1 MSTEIS
7 PTRRK
12 LVCGAALT
20 VVAAPILAA
29 ASRGFEPA
37 AVTPPCDNDA
47 AREGI
52 SIADFGARGDGADQ
66 TAAFTTARDAIQS
79 RGSNTLRFPA
89 GDYRLNAVLDSR
101 LVHLAGAGNMASVV
115 RSASRDDAII
125 RATHS
130 IGAWEGTRLS
140 DMGFEGVGRRQ
151 GVGFRAGGGI
161 LTPFIEYTG
170 RFLFDRVRFHNLE
183 KGIERPFG
191 NIGFDITDCVF
202 ADTEFHV
209 WSQGQAVSSA
219 ENHPMHAGCLTITRG
234 SMRGAQRAA
243 VYINGKNVVGAGQ
256 VVFDSVR
263 FEHNPGWALFVRDF
277 NDRGPQPGIVVR
289 NCWNE
294 SNYSAPKVRID
305 GDEMQPGFARLI
317 NVPAIA
323 FEDTPI
329 GPLVLENSH
338 VVTRGCNLDLLVSL
352 AMDARSSLIHHDA
365 RMYSGTARGLVRS
378 ISHLENTDAKSS
390 LNTPWFPMPVST
402 GRRMRDQS
410 VLVASNAQAPEQWGG
425 SSASSTSVAEVALP
439 WLANSQQL
447 PVAPGAKLV
456 SPASLIIPANQW
468 FAVQFLARL
477 VSGPAPQV
485 HINGTAGFG
494 GVGHIRDS
502 HWRTYTAVIQNTGS
516 AIGGEYLY
524 IYSGGTEAAVIRFG
538 GYAVTSFD
546 NSQEAL
552 TFANSLLFPVT

>member
-1 MSTEIS
+1 MATEIS
-7 PTRRK
+7 PTRRQ

-20 VVAAPILAA
+20 MVAAPMVAA
-29 ASRGFEPA
+29 ASRGSEPA
-37 AVTPPCDNDA
+37 AGTTPCDNDA

-52 SIADFGARGDGADQ
+52 SIADFGARGDGTDQ

-79 RGSNTLRFPA
+79 RGGNTLRFPA

-101 LVHLAGAGNMASVV
+101 FVHLAGAGNMASIV
-115 RSASRDDAII
+115 RSASHDDAII

-130 IGAWEGTRLS
+130 TGAWEGTRLS
-140 DMGFEGVGRRQ
+140 DMGFNGVGHRQ

-191 NIGFDITDCVF
+191 NIGFDLTDCVF
-202 ADTEFHV
+202 VDTEFHV
-209 WSQGQAVSSA
+209 WSQGQAVFSA

-234 SMRGAQRAA
+234 SMQGAQRAA
-243 VYINGKNVVGAGQ
+243 VYINGKNVAGAGQ
-256 VVFDSVR
+256 VIFDSVR
-263 FEHNPGWALFVRDF
+263 FESNPGWVLFIRDF

-289 NCWNE
+289 SCWNE
-294 SNYSAPKVRID
+294 SNYSAPKVRVD
-305 GDEMQPGFARLI
+305 GDEMKPGFARLI
-317 NVPAIA
+317 NVPVIA

-338 VVTRGCNLDLLVSL
+338 VVTRGCNLDLLTSL
-352 AMDARSSLIHHDA
+352 VMDAGSSLIHHNA
-365 RMYSGTARGLVRS
+365 RMYSGTARGLVKS
-378 ISHLENTDAKSS
+378 ISHLENTDARNS
-390 LNTPWFPMPVST
+390 LNTPWFPMPVAT
-402 GRRMRDQS
+402 GQRMRDRS
-410 VLVASNAQAPEQWGG
+410 VLIASTEQSPGQWGG
-425 SSASSTSVAEVALP
+425 SSATSTSVAEMALP

-447 PVAPGAKLV
+447 AIAPGANLV
-456 SPASLIIPANQW
+456 SSGSFIMPANQW
-468 FAVQFLARL
+468 FVVQFLGRL

-485 HINGTAGFG
+485 HINGAAGFG
-494 GVGHIRDS
+494 GVGHIRDRD
-502 HWRTYTAVIQNTGS
+502 WRTYTAVIQNTGS
-516 AIGGEYLY
+516 AIGRESFY
-524 IYSGGTEAAVIRFG
+524 IYSGGTEAAVIRLG

-552 TFANSLLFPVT
+552 AFANSLLFPIA